1 MIEDIKCNILIMGK
15 TGTGKSTLL
24 NYLCG
29 TNIAQTG
36 TGKPVTGDDIYEYPA
51 FINGRKVNI
60 YDSWG
65 LEAGKT
71 EEWKN
76 LLQKKLKEH
85 GVQKDWSDWFHSVI
99 YCIQAGGNRVEDID
113 TEIIRQFLKD
123 GYILT
128 VVLTKA
134 DQVDENDEKK
144 MRSAILEGVKDFIP
158 IGKKINIIATCAEKK
173 KTRMGETNPFGKE
186 EVINSIFEGFKE
198 SIINKVPDHII
209 ANLHEEVDK
218 WEKKE
223 ISKARSWCEDY
234 SYDRL
239 VDMVEKDVK
248 DLNID
253 AKKDKML
260 EDVLKQIKGTHEAL
274 KDAFKAHSIP
284 SLFRLLFSSFHF
296 DVSIMDRLKMFF
308 SKSVRRDTITKYIQ
322 EKSESLKR
330 SCDYMKHDIKTQLL
344 RSM

>member
-1 MIEDIKCNILIMGK
+1 M
-15 TGTGKSTLL
+15 
-24 NYLCG
+24 
-29 TNIAQTG
+29 AQTG

-144 MRSAILEGVKDFIP
+144 MKSAILEGVKDFIP
-158 IGKKINIIATCAEKK
+158 TGKKINIIATCAEKK

-198 SIINKVPDHII
+198 SIINKVPDRII
-209 ANLHEEVDK
+209 YQLHEKVDK
-218 WEKKE
+218 WEKEE
-223 ISKARSWCEDY
+223 ISKAESKCGDY
-234 SYDRL
+234 SYDEL
-239 VDMVEKDVK
+239 VKMVDNDVK
-248 DLNID
+248 MLDID
-253 AKKDKML
+253 AERDEML
-260 EDVLKQIKGTHEAL
+260 EDVIKQIKGTHEAL
-274 KDAFKAHSIP
+274 KVAFKANIISDI
-284 SLFRLLFSSFHF
+284 FRFFSFFHF
-296 DVSIMDRLKMFF
+296 DVSIMDRFKMFF
-308 SKSVRRDTITKYIQ
+308 SKSVRKDTITKYIQ
-322 EKSESLKR
+322 EKSENLKR
-330 SCDYMKHDIKTQLL
+330 SCDYMKLDIKTQLL
-344 RSM
+344 RAM